1 MTLSRHLSPPR
12 RMVMAA
18 ALLAASILAAVPLL
32 AIEEAQT
39 VIENLQS
46 TLQRHPNGRVKT
58 LLAASRA
65 ELPDENTIHGYNVSI
80 SIFTADGLL
89 EAFLETD
96 EVIINKEHNEGV
108 CPGSASFERHAPRR
122 RGEAFEENGIS
133 ISGNQVRW
141 VGEENTLSIN
151 SNATVTIY
159 REGKSIAEG
168 WK

>member
-1 MTLSRHLSPPR
+1 MTLLPSSSPPR
-12 RMVMAA
+12 RLGLAAA
-18 ALLAASILAAVPLL
+18 ALAAFVLAALPLL
-32 AIEEAQT
+32 ATQEAQT
-39 VIENLQS
+39 VIENLKS

-58 LLAASRA
+58 LLTADRA
-65 ELPDENTIHGYNVSI
+65 ELPDENTIHGHNVTI
-80 SIFTADGLL
+80 TIYTPDGLL

-96 EVIINKEHNEGV
+96 EVIIDKEHNEGT

-122 RGEAFEENGIS
+122 RGETFEENGIS

-141 VGEENTLSIN
+141 VGEENKLSIE